1 MRDRV
6 SYRPVVES
14 DMPFLRALYAST
26 RAEEMAQLPWTPEQ
40 KREFLDSQFHAQKNH
55 YNDYYGAAEF
65 LIIEL
70 DRREPIGRLYV
81 YRGDDDI
88 EIIDIALLPEYRG
101 KGLGRQLLQEIIDEA
116 KRDQKMV
123 TIYVEHFNPARHL
136 YDRLGFQHV
145 DTSGVYHLMKWSA
158 TPLPVANDV

>member
-6 SYRPVVES
+6 TFRPVVET

-40 KREFLDSQFHAQKNH
+40 KREFLDFQFHSQTKH
-55 YNDYYGAAEF
+55 YDEYYGAGDF

-70 DRREPIGRLYV
+70 DHEAPIGRLYIF
-81 YRGDDDI
+81 RNEEEI
-88 EIIDIALLPEYRG
+88 EIIDIALLPEFRG
-101 KGLGRQLLQEIIDEA
+101 KGLGRKLLQEIIDEA
-116 KRDQKMV
+116 KRDGKIV
-123 TIYVEHFNPARHL
+123 AIYVEHFNPARHL

-145 DTSGVYHLMKWSA
+145 DTNGVYHLMKWSA
-158 TPLPVANDV
+158 TPLPVKT